1 MRMTDH
7 HRRMSALQ
15 LKNAEDTI
23 KRRLRGLKYRLFTRV
38 ACNIPVY
45 TKGNEVSMT
54 LGIVCVDIRR
64 GADATVDSYGYR

>member
-23 KRRLRGLKYRLFTRV
+23 KRRLRGLKYKLFTRV

-45 TKGNEVSMT
+45 TKGNEVSD
-54 LGIVCVDIRR
+54 GILVRR
-64 GADATVDSYGYR
+64 LRVEGLMWVTDSYGYR